1 MFKSPNFWKKK
12 SFLSYVLLPVA
23 WIYLKISRL
32 KMRSVRSYKLSKP
45 VICVGN
51 LVMGGAGKTP
61 TVIALV
67 AMLKK
72 MGHTPHILSR
82 GYGAIVKGL
91 QKVDPERH
99 HYLEVGDEPLMLSQ
113 FAPTWVCPNRIKAG
127 KAAIKNG
134 ATVLIMDDGFQNKAL
149 EKDLNLLVVD
159 SIQGFGNKEVF
170 PAGPLREPVTSGLNR
185 ADAVFFIS
193 GGGRS
198 AAANKASSLGVDHAF
213 KASFINLTEPTQKG
227 ERVFAFSGIGY
238 PEKFRLTLKRAGYKL
253 VEFASFADHYP
264 YTIVDMDRLLKASEI
279 KKAQLMTTS
288 KDFIRIPTPYKENVQ
303 VFKINLQF
311 EAPEQVEELL
321 ERVVPFNR

>member
-1 MFKSPNFWKKK
+1 
-12 SFLSYVLLPVA
+12 
-23 WIYLKISRL
+23 
-32 KMRSVRSYKLSKP
+32 MRSVRSYKLSKP

-185 ADAVFFIS
+185 ADAVFFI
-193 GGGRS
+193 GGGKAS
-198 AAANKASSLGVDHAF
+198 TAKKASSLGVEHAF
-213 KASFINLTEPTQKG
+213 KASFINLTEPVQRG
-227 ERVFAFSGIGY
+227 ERVLAFSGIGY

-264 YTIVDMDRLLKASEI
+264 YTIVDMDRLLKAAEL
-279 KKAQLMTTS
+279 KKAQLITTS

-311 EAPEQVEELL
+311 EQPEQVEELL
-321 ERVVPFNR
+321 ERVVPFNESVF

>member
-1 MFKSPNFWKKK
+1 
-12 SFLSYVLLPVA
+12 
-23 WIYLKISRL
+23 
-32 KMRSVRSYKLSKP
+32 MRSVRSYKLSKP

-67 AMLKK
+67 SMLKK

-170 PAGPLREPVTSGLNR
+170 PAGPLREPVASGLNR
-185 ADAVFFIS
+185 ADAVFFI
-193 GGGRS
+193 GGGKTSTAR
-198 AAANKASSLGVDHAF
+198 KASSLGVGSAF
-213 KASFINLTEPTQKG
+213 KASFINLTEPLQKG
-227 ERVFAFSGIGY
+227 ERVLAFSGIGY

-264 YTIVDMDRLLKASEI
+264 YTIVDMDRLLKAAEI
-279 KKAQLMTTS
+279 KKAQLITTS

-311 EAPEQVEELL
+311 EEPEKVQQLL
-321 ERVVPFNR
+321 EKAVPFNE

>member
-12 SFLSYVLLPVA
+12 SFLSYILLPVA
-23 WIYLKISRL
+23 WLYLRISRL
-32 KMRSVRSYKLSKP
+32 KMRSVHSYKLSKP

-82 GYGAIVKGL
+82 GYGAIVKGIK
-91 QKVDPERH
+91 KVDPERH

-113 FAPTWVCPNRIKAG
+113 FAPTWVCPNRIQAG
-127 KAAIKNG
+127 KEAIKNG

-159 SIQGFGNKEVF
+159 SIQGFGNQEVF
-170 PAGPLREPVTSGLNR
+170 PAGPLREPVKSGLNR
-185 ADAVFFIS
+185 ADAVFFI
-193 GGGRS
+193 GGGKS
-198 AAANKASSLGVDHAF
+198 IEKKATSLGVENAF
-213 KASFINLTEPTQKG
+213 KASFINLTEPVQKG
-227 ERVFAFSGIGY
+227 ERVLAFSGIGY
-238 PEKFRLTLKRAGYKL
+238 PEKFQLTLKRAGYKL
-253 VEFASFADHYP
+253 VEFAAFADHYP
-264 YTIVDMDRLLKASEI
+264 YTIIDMERLLKAAEI

-288 KDFIRIPTPYKENVQ
+288 KDFIRIPTPYKENVK

-311 EAPEQVEELL
+311 EAPDQVEELL
-321 ERVVPFNR
+321 ERVVPFRE